1 MIEIKK
7 MSGIRV
13 LCRLLKY
20 SWMASPL
27 TFLALITTSLAV
39 SSLGF
44 LEIISIESL
53 FDSAALAAGGAG
65 IALLYK
71 PLLVLLGIL
80 AITPVAE
87 WLEYIV
93 QGYFWRRGSGY
104 MKSLYHGRVGQ
115 MGSIEFEDVRNLNEL
130 QKANSGSEDAPSA
143 LRAFVQIIF
152 LYVPYT
158 LFLLSYL
165 VYVKPML
172 SLVVVLIFFPTL
184 FAELLRM
191 KQNFDFEDQIA
202 GRRRKTQYFES
213 CMVSKEYFKET
224 RLNGALPYFFQLFT
238 ESSQEFGKAI
248 TSLKK
253 RILKISALMK
263 LLNAAGFFGVLALL
277 VYYVYT
283 GAISIGLF
291 AAVYYSINKITSMM
305 KRAIEDIGEAMVGIS
320 NTSFLVRLLND
331 DGPILKED
339 AVSKSCDIHL
349 RDVCF
354 SYPNCDKETL
364 KHINLTIKDKSSIAI
379 VGENGSGKSTLTK
392 LIMGLYE
399 PTRGTILYGDKPL
412 NQYSKASRF
421 ARTSAVFQNF
431 MKYKLSVKDNVTIGN
446 ISSQDHIGEV
456 LTKADVDLSDLNIA
470 PDTIL
475 SREFGGI
482 DLSGGEWQRLAIA
495 RGLFRPHDLIVL
507 DEPTAAIDPI
517 EEANVFQ
524 SFQRISQGVTSIFV
538 THRLGST
545 QIADLILVMDRGA
558 IAERGTHKE
567 LMEQKGIYYQL
578 YMSQAQ
584 WYER

>member
-7 MSGIRV
+7 MSGIHI
-13 LCRLLKY
+13 LGKLMQY
-20 SWMASPL
+20 SWKASPL
-27 TFLALITTSLAV
+27 TFLALITASLVV

-44 LEIISIESL
+44 LEIVSIEAL

-65 IALLYK
+65 ITLLYK

-87 WLEYIV
+87 WMEYIV

-104 MKSLYHGRVGQ
+104 MKSLYHKRVGQ
-115 MGSIEFEDVRNLNEL
+115 MSSIEFEDVRNLNEL
-130 QKANSGSEDAPSA
+130 QKAIHGSEDAPSA
-143 LRAFVQIIF
+143 LRAFVQILF

-172 SLVVVLIFFPTL
+172 SLIVVLIFLPTL
-184 FAELLRM
+184 LAELLRM

-202 GRRRKTQYFES
+202 GCRRKTKYFES

-224 RLNGALPYFFQLFT
+224 RLHGAFPYFFQLFT

-248 TSLKK
+248 TALKK
-253 RILKISALMK
+253 RILKISAFMK
-263 LLNAAGFFGVLALL
+263 LLNAAGFLGVLSLL

-320 NTSFLVRLLND
+320 NTSFLIRLLND
-331 DGPILKED
+331 DGPLLRED
-339 AVSKSCDIHL
+339 TVSKSCDIHL
-349 RDVCF
+349 RDVSF
-354 SYPNCDKETL
+354 SYPNSSKETL
-364 KHINLTIKDKSSIAI
+364 KHISLTIKNNTSIAI

-392 LIMGLYE
+392 LIMGLYT
-399 PTRGTILYGDKPL
+399 PTQGTILYGDKPL
-412 NQYSKASRF
+412 NQYSRASKF

-431 MKYKLSVKDNVTIGN
+431 MKYKLSVRDNVAIGN
-446 ISSQDHIGEV
+446 INSQERIGEV
-456 LTKADVDLSDLNIA
+456 LKKADVDLIGLNITL
-470 PDTIL
+470 DTIL

-524 SFQRISQGVTSIFV
+524 SFQRISRGVTSIFV

-545 QIADLILVMDRGA
+545 QIADLILVMDKGT
-558 IAERGTHKE
+558 IAERGTHRE
-567 LMEQKGIYYQL
+567 LMAQRGLYYQL